1 MKFVPTPMSARPS
14 YAEAWQ
20 ITKAI
25 RPCGAGFV
33 GAIAWTSTR
42 SMEANYSTRGLR
54 MDDDPVPKVLINAM
68 DDLDDFQTVVGSA
81 SHAPACLKMC

>member
-20 ITKAI
+20 IAKAI

-33 GAIAWTSTR
+33 GAILVLAAEDIPTPTYTSPRLWQIHRILGDLHLLKLAEEGT
-42 SMEANYSTRGLR
+42 AISTEGTKL
-54 MDDDPVPKVLINAM
+54 LEN
-68 DDLDDFQTVVGSA
+68 LS
-81 SHAPACLKMC
+81 